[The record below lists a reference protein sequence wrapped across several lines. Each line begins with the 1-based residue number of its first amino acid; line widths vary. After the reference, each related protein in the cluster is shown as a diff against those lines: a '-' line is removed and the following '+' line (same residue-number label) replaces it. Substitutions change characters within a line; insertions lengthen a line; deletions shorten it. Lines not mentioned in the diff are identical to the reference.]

1 MTVVAAATVLDQAVA
16 EISADAFAFLCAV
29 HNSEIEHVQRQADT
43 RMHRL
48 REFARMTGASLDELP
63 AYNANITNWRA
74 VARLAGAT
82 IDMRSQA
89 G

>member
-1 MTVVAAATVLDQAVA
+1 MTAVAAATVLDQAVA
-16 EISADAFAFLCAV
+16 RLSEDAFTFLCDV
-29 HNSEIEHVQRQADT
+29 HNSEIDEVLATADV
-43 RMHRL
+43 HLHKL
-48 REFARMTGASLDELP
+48 REFARMTGAPLDELP
-63 AYNANITNWRA
+63 AYHAHITSWRA